1 MKLAGKQ
8 IVLDSNVLVH
18 LIRGGKAGQLIEQ
31 AYGVGSRRPRAV
43 VPVVVK
49 GEIKSLALQF
59 GWGAGKQEQL
69 DALLAQL
76 PTVDI
81 SSDPVVAAYAQLDDA
96 SRKQGRTMG
105 KNDVWIAAVTV
116 VQKAVLL
123 TTGQDFDHL
132 AGGVMDREYIDP
144 AQLLKGTLAARSS

>member
-1 MKLAGKQ
+1 VRLEGRQ
-8 IVLDSNVLVH
+8 VVLDTNVLVH
-18 LIRGGKAGQLIEQ
+18 LIRGGDAGRLIEQ
-31 AYGVGSRRPRAV
+31 HYGVGARRPRAV

-59 GWGAGKQEQL
+59 GWGAKKQGQL

-81 SSDPVVAAYAQLDDA
+81 ASDPVVTAYAQLDDA

-105 KNDVWIAAVTV
+105 KNDVWIAAVTM
-116 VQKAVLL
+116 VQKGVLL
-123 TTGQDFDHL
+123 TTDQDFDHL
-132 AGGVMDREYIDP
+132 ANGSIEREYIDP
-144 AQLLKGTLAARSS
+144 AQLLQGKFTARGN